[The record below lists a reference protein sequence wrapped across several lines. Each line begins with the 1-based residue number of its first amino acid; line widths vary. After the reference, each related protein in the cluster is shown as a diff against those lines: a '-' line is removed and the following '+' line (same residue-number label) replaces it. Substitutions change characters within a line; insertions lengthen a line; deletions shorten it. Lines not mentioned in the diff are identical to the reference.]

1 MRNFRT
7 IFGAAVAAAVILF
20 ALLAPLISPCDPHEQ
35 DICSGLSSPGP
46 GHWLGQDKLG
56 RDQLSRLVYGARVSV
71 IVGLST
77 VFISAAFG
85 IFIGALAGFFRGATD
100 QIIMRIVDILMAFP
114 GILLAIALTAV
125 LGPSLRN
132 IILALSVL
140 GWTGY
145 ARLVRGQVLIEREKE
160 YVQAAVALGA
170 KSSRIIVRH
179 LLVNTSGPVIVQA
192 TFGIAL
198 AILAEASL
206 SFLGLGAPGVPSWGA
221 MLNEGT
227 SFLFTAPFLSIFPGI
242 AIMIT
247 VLGFNFLGD
256 GLRRMLSPTE
266 DVSRI

>member
-1 MRNFRT
+1 VKDFRI
-7 IFGAAVAAAVILF
+7 IFGAAVAIAVIMV
-20 ALLAPLISPCDPHEQ
+20 AMLAPYIAPCDPAEQ
-35 DICSGLSSPGP
+35 SLCAGLSKPCA

-56 RDQLSRLVYGARVSV
+56 RDQLSRLIYGARVSV

-77 VFISAAFG
+77 VLISASVG
-85 IFIGALAGFFRGATD
+85 IFIGAIAGFFRGIVD
-100 QIIMRIVDILMAFP
+100 QVLMRVVDILLAFP

-132 IILALSVL
+132 IILALSIL
-140 GWTGY
+140 GWVGY
-145 ARLVRGQVLIEREKE
+145 ARLVRGQVLVEREKD

-170 KSSRIIVRH
+170 GSSRIILRH
-179 LLVNTSGPVIVQA
+179 LLINTSGPVIVQA

-206 SFLGLGAPGVPSWGA
+206 SFLGLGAPGMPSWGA
-221 MLNEGT
+221 MLNDGT
-227 SFLFTAPFLSIFPGI
+227 SFLLTAPFLSIFPGL

-256 GLRRMLSPTE
+256 GLRKALSPRE
-266 DVSRI
+266 DISRI

>member
-1 MRNFRT
+1 MRNFRI
-7 IFGAAVAAAVILF
+7 IFGATVAVLVIAVAVF
-20 ALLAPLISPCDPHEQ
+20 APYIAPHDPDEQ
-35 DICSGLSSPGP
+35 NLCEGLSLPRS
-46 GHWLGQDKLG
+46 GHLLGQDKLG

-77 VFISAAFG
+77 VFISATIG
-85 IFIGALAGFFRGATD
+85 IFVGALAGFFRGVMD
-100 QIIMRIVDILMAFP
+100 QVLMRIVDILMAFP

-132 IILALSVL
+132 IILALSIL
-140 GWTGY
+140 GWIGY
-145 ARLVRGQVLIEREKE
+145 SRLVRGQVLVEREKE
-160 YVQAAVALGA
+160 YVQAAMALGA
-170 KSSRIIVRH
+170 KSGRIIWRH
-179 LLVNTSGPVIVQA
+179 LLINTSGPVIVQA

-206 SFLGLGAPGVPSWGA
+206 SFLGLGAPGIPSWGA

-227 SFLFTAPFLSIFPGI
+227 SFLFTAPFLSIFPGL
-242 AIMIT
+242 AIMVT

-256 GLRRMLSPTE
+256 GLRRLLSPKE